1 MTAFTQPASER
12 ALPLRESPLIARFLA
27 KGDQADLPIID
38 AHHHF
43 WDLAN
48 NYHPWLRDKPPIPFR
63 YGDYTAICRDFLP
76 ADYRREMGAHRVV
89 GTVMMEGEWDPKD
102 PSGEARW
109 ASRLTAAEGW
119 PNAMAGQI
127 WLDREDVAD
136 VLAAYADLPL
146 VRSVRHKPRCVAR
159 EDYRSDFAAP
169 GSMRCQRWR
178 DGYARLAQA
187 GLMFELQAPW
197 WHFKEAEA
205 LAADFPSVTV
215 VVNHTGLPVDR
226 SEAGLRA
233 WGEAL
238 QGLAD
243 HANVALKIS
252 GLGEKGVAW
261 TAARHRRVVLDAI
274 SIFGVD
280 RCMFASNFPVDG
292 VVTRLETIF
301 AGFKEIVASLPAQ
314 DQLSLFYGSAQKT
327 YRL

>member
-1 MTAFTQPASER
+1 MSTSLISKSMDTN
-12 ALPLRESPLIARFLA
+12 ALTLRARFLA
-27 KGDQADLPIID
+27 DGDQNDLPIID

-43 WDLAN
+43 WDVDR

-63 YGDYTAICRDFLP
+63 YGDYSRICHNFLP
-76 ADYRREMGAHRVV
+76 ADYQREVGSHHVV
-89 GTVMMEGEWDPKD
+89 NTVMMEGEWDPQD
-102 PSGEARW
+102 PLGEARW
-109 ASRLTAAEGW
+109 ASGLAAEAGW
-119 PNAMAGQI
+119 PGAMAGQI

-136 VLAAYADLPL
+136 VIAAYKDVPL
-146 VRSVRHKPRCVAR
+146 VRSVRHKPRTVAFD
-159 EDYRSDFAAP
+159 EYRSDFAAA
-169 GSMRCQRWR
+169 GSMRCSRWR
-178 DGYARLAQA
+178 DGYARLADA

-205 LAADFPSVTV
+205 LAQDFPSVTI

-233 WGEAL
+233 WGAAL
-238 QGLAD
+238 HGLA
-243 HANVALKIS
+243 AYPNVMMKIS

-274 SIFGVD
+274 DMFTAE

-292 VVTRLETIF
+292 VVTRLESIF
-301 AGFKEIVASLPAQ
+301 TGFKEIVSALPKQ
-314 DQLSLFYGSAQKT
+314 DQLRLFYGTAQHT